1 MCCCHVGFHKT
12 DSSSFTSQFSPL
24 HCSCLSLS
32 NTTTTISSMTCFVE
46 ASLKSVFSEY
56 FLHLLLS
63 LSSHYFQ
70 NHKRI
75 NSHPFCFSPSEHLT
89 MSWTLGASVY
99 LYFHNMDRN
108 GCMLISFLKSTH
120 PVYCQWKLLL
130 DPVSLLFLLLFKI
143 LIYITSLTWQWKN
156 LVNKRMLIKYIIV
169 IQLAGG
175 SDSYEMLFD
184 FIADLS
190 HYCALCLPE
199 LNNFFLSFFFYSC
212 PVEYCHLLS
221 AWTHV
226 NSLLIIL
233 SVSFCSP
240 PG

>member
-1 MCCCHVGFHKT
+1 
-12 DSSSFTSQFSPL
+12 
-24 HCSCLSLS
+24 
-32 NTTTTISSMTCFVE
+32 
-46 ASLKSVFSEY
+46 
-56 FLHLLLS
+56 
-63 LSSHYFQ
+63 
-70 NHKRI
+70 
-75 NSHPFCFSPSEHLT
+75 

-143 LIYITSLTWQWKN
+143 LIYVTSLTWQWKN
-156 LVNKRMLIKYIIV
+156 LVNKRMLKKYIIV
-169 IQLAGG
+169 IQLAGS

-184 FIADLS
+184 FIANLS

-221 AWTHV
+221 ACTHV

-240 PG
+240 PGWKEPSVDNKCLAAAGTSHF